1 MTLATRG
8 VRRELSSPLRFAD
21 VWLGACAVALA
32 AIGVVLNYSASWRLL
47 EFTGANASETA
58 LRQTAFVVLGVAV
71 MVLVALVDY
80 RFIRD
85 VSWRLASVV
94 GVMLALV
101 LFFGLERRGARSWFE
116 IPRLEVQLQP
126 SEFAKVALILVAA
139 AYLAVS
145 PEVLPLRSLGKLY
158 AIFAVPTL
166 LVLVQPDIGTALV
179 FVVIGMGMLLV
190 GGAQLRHIAVTTV
203 CGLIALVMVF
213 SIDSLAGQELFLR
226 DTQRERLTTFLNPD
240 ADTQGAAYNLA
251 QSQIA
256 VGSGGLTGQGFTR
269 GTQTNLNLVPH
280 QESDFIFTALAEEFG
295 FAGSILVLALYG
307 FLIHRTFV
315 AARSANSRFGTLV
328 CVGVMSMFL
337 FQVFQNVGMTIGITP
352 ITGIPLPF
360 LSHGG
365 SQTITSFAAVGLVI
379 NIGARRYSV

>member
-1 MTLATRG
+1 MST
-8 VRRELSSPLRFAD
+8 RRELSSPLRFAD
-21 VWLGACAVALA
+21 VGLGICAAVLAC
-32 AIGVVLNYSASWRLL
+32 IGIALNYSASWRLL
-47 EFTGANASETA
+47 EFTGRNSTETA
-58 LRQTAFVVLGVAV
+58 LRQAAFVVLGIGV
-71 MVLVALVDY
+71 MVLVAFVDY

-85 VSWRLASVV
+85 ISWRLASVV

-126 SEFAKVALILVAA
+126 SEFAKITLIVLAA
-139 AYLAVS
+139 AYLSAA
-145 PEVLPLRSLGKLY
+145 PEVLPLRSLGRMY
-158 AIFAVPTL
+158 AVFAVPTL

-190 GGAQLRHIAVTTV
+190 GGAQIRHIAVTTV
-203 CGLIALVMVF
+203 CGVIGLVMVF

-240 ADTQGAAYNLA
+240 ADTQGAAYNLQ

-295 FAGSILVLALYG
+295 FLGSIIVLALYG
-307 FLIHRTFV
+307 FLIQRTFV
-315 AARSANSRFGTLV
+315 TARAANSRFGLLA
-328 CVGVMSMFL
+328 CVGVLSMFL

-379 NIGARRYSV
+379 NIGARRYTV

>member
-1 MTLATRG
+1 M
-8 VRRELSSPLRFAD
+8 RFAD
-21 VWLGACAVALA
+21 VGLGATACVLAL
-32 AIGVVLNYSASWRLL
+32 IGVALNYSASWRLL
-47 EFTGANASETA
+47 EFTGRNASETA
-58 LRQTAFVVLGVAV
+58 LRQAAFVVLGIGV
-71 MVLVALVDY
+71 MVLTAFVDY
-80 RFIRD
+80 RFIREI
-85 VSWRLASVV
+85 SWRVASVV
-94 GVMLALV
+94 GVLLALV

-139 AYLAVS
+139 AYLAAS
-145 PEVLPLRSLGKLY
+145 PEVLPLRSLGRLY
-158 AIFAVPTL
+158 AVFAVPTV

-190 GGAQLRHIAVTTV
+190 GGAQIRHIAVTTV
-203 CGLIALVMVF
+203 CGVIALVMVF

-240 ADTQGAAYNLA
+240 ADTQGAAYNLQ

-280 QESDFIFTALAEEFG
+280 QESDFIFTALGEEFG
-295 FAGSILVLALYG
+295 FLGSIVVLALYG

-315 AARSANSRFGTLV
+315 TARAANSRFGLLV
-328 CVGVMSMFL
+328 CVGVLCMFL

-379 NIGARRYSV
+379 NIGARRYAV